1 MLGRAKVLILPLL
14 LLVSAAFLAPG
25 AAQAQGQPEACRAPV
40 LAVQQAP
47 EAFEPGEATSLLF
60 AIENPN
66 GAPVEA
72 VRATVTTSAPAGWTA
87 TTAQRELTLGPRNV
101 SLTAISLTAPNR
113 GTGVAAGNI
122 TILVTFVCTRGDIQ
136 TSASAD
142 TVLEVRIT
150 DFQAPWPIVLGS
162 LTLLAVGVALMGY
175 RRLRRGVAILPT
187 QSERTVEPGKS
198 VKYTFVVENRRGRPQ
213 RFHLLPI
220 GVPEGWVLHLALE
233 NVELEPGE
241 EKTLWAILKAPPEA
255 AEGTDVLITLRLENV
270 RGGRDG
276 ASAPIRARVVA
287 SA

>member
-1 MLGRAKVLILPLL
+1 MLDQARAALILPLL
-14 LLVSAAFLAPG
+14 LVLLAPPA
-25 AAQAQGQPEACRAPV
+25 AAQEQAEACRAPV
-40 LAVQQAP
+40 LSLQQP
-47 EAFEPGEATSLLF
+47 PGDFEPGEATSLLF

-101 SLTAISLTAPNR
+101 SLNAIAVAAPNR
-113 GTGVAAGNI
+113 GTGVASGNI
-122 TILVTFVCTRGDIQ
+122 TMLVTFVCTRGDIQ
-136 TSASAD
+136 TSASAAA
-142 TVLEVRIT
+142 VLEVRISE
-150 DFQAPWPIVLGS
+150 FRAPWPIVLGAFS
-162 LTLLAVGVALMGY
+162 LLAVGVALMGY

-213 RFHLLPI
+213 RFHLLPV
-220 GVPEGWVLHLALE
+220 GVPEGWTIHLALE

-241 EKTLWAILKAPPEA
+241 EKTLWAILKAPPGA
-255 AEGTDVLITLRLENV
+255 PAGTDVHVTLRLENV

-287 SA
+287 PA